1 MDKKDLLEVRKLFSK
16 SKSRVS
22 TIAGVYISPDH
33 TVLSSFTRTAA
44 AMDEDTADMLTALA
58 AKGMSGKL
66 FRNQMPVEFPMEEE
80 KEGGRQERLNRLLKS
95 GLSDKQEILDFCN
108 NLELPFEDNL
118 LILFTYGVYDVPKKA
133 KDQTTLADSD
143 LVYSFLHIDFCP
155 VEERK
160 RCPVFDASSG
170 MFVPSVSEPEAKAPI
185 CGLLYPAFSDRCP
198 DIHSALYYSK
208 SIKDRHP
215 EIVEMLTGADTLP
228 LDEAQQ
234 KSVFKETV
242 EEALGR
248 ECNFESVRDASLAI
262 GDLAKENPEAAKET
276 GPAEIKRILLDTSA
290 GKRKQSEIDQAVSD
304 SLQDGQTLNA
314 ELVSAGSKMVIASP
328 DVIISV
334 RRETAGLLE
343 TGVVDGR
350 ECILIPIADGLTV
363 DGIHVLPSQ
372 TNA

>member
-16 SKSRVS
+16 SKSRIS
-22 TIAGVYISPDH
+22 AIAGVYISPDH
-33 TVLSSFTRTAA
+33 TILSSFTRTAA
-44 AMDEDTADMLTALA
+44 AIDEDTAEILTALA

-66 FRNQMPVEFPMEEE
+66 FRNQMPVQFPLEEE
-80 KEGGRQERLNRLLKS
+80 KAGGKQDKLYKLLKS
-95 GLSDKQEILDFCN
+95 GLDKQEIINFCN
-108 NLELPFEDNL
+108 NLELPFEDNM
-118 LILFTYGVYDVPKKA
+118 LILFTYGVYDVPQKS
-133 KDQTTLADSD
+133 KDQTTLDDSD

-160 RCPVFDASSG
+160 RCPVFDAPSG
-170 MFVPSVSEPEAKAPI
+170 MFVPSVLEPEAKPPI

-208 SIKDRHP
+208 SAKDRHQ
-215 EIVEMLTGADTLP
+215 EIAEMLTGADTLP
-228 LDEAQQ
+228 MDETQQ
-234 KSVFKETV
+234 KSIFKETV

-262 GDLAKENPEAAKET
+262 GDLVKENPEVAKET

-290 GKRKQSEIDQAVSD
+290 GKGKQTEIDQAVSD
-304 SLQDGQTLNA
+304 SMQDGQTLNA
-314 ELVSAGSKMVIASP
+314 ELVSSGNKMVIASP
-328 DVIISV
+328 DVTVSV

-343 TGVVDGR
+343 TGVVNGR
-350 ECILIPIADGLTV
+350 ECLLIPIAGDFTL

-372 TNA
+372 SIT